1 MDSSA
6 SLNPKKDYVL
16 EETQEELITP
26 GNRGN
31 RKTFVNSS
39 GATSQP
45 EKEAKVLSPRSRF
58 GSITLGPKRIETNSF
73 VTTARGVLL
82 VHQNLVLRTWARIL
96 QPAN

>member
-45 EKEAKVLSPRSRF
+45 KRKQRF
-58 GSITLGPKRIETNSF
+58 
-73 VTTARGVLL
+73 
-82 VHQNLVLRTWARIL
+82 
-96 QPAN
+96 